1 MKLPQA
7 SVSLNDMT
15 VEVTQEEWR
24 HMDPAQRTLYRDVML
39 ENYSHLVS
47 MGYCFIKPELR
58 FTLEQGE
65 DPWSSDKEKEFLNR
79 SYPDKSCTKRFCKKC
94 VRLENQRA
102 IKSERTPHQKPVVMV
117 NTDGGAGN
125 HWEVLLGSWKT
136 VTEVSV
142 YTRYGGELGVG
153 RTLQ

>member
-1 MKLPQA
+1 MWSSYLLSRWNLA

-79 SYPDKSCTKRFCKKC
+79 SYPGFPIYEHQIAMKAYPRCCVLGQRVYQIWRRTWCWQDSPVKEKKP
-94 VRLENQRA
+94 
-102 IKSERTPHQKPVVMV
+102 RTSAWDVCALMNMK
-117 NTDGGAGN
+117 
-125 HWEVLLGSWKT
+125 
-136 VTEVSV
+136 
-142 YTRYGGELGVG
+142 GELG
-153 RTLQ
+153 

>member
-1 MKLPQA
+1 MWSSYLLSRWNLA

-94 VRLENQRA
+94 VRLENQSA
-102 IKSERTPHQKPVVMV
+102 CIPDMEENLVLAGLSSEREETKNQC
-117 NTDGGAGN
+117 
-125 HWEVLLGSWKT
+125 LGC
-136 VTEVSV
+136 VCAHEHE
-142 YTRYGGELGVG
+142 RRARIMDL
-153 RTLQ
+153 R

>member
-1 MKLPQA
+1 MWSSYLLSRWNLA

-79 SYPDKSCTKRFCKKC
+79 SYPGFPIYEHQIAMKAYPRCCVLGQKLHKEILQEVCQTGKS
-94 VRLENQRA
+94 
-102 IKSERTPHQKPVVMV
+102 
-117 NTDGGAGN
+117 
-125 HWEVLLGSWKT
+125 
-136 VTEVSV
+136 VSV